1 MVEGIN
7 IELLTVG
14 SLGTNCYIVS
24 CEKTQEAVVI
34 DPGAEPQ
41 SILKVV
47 QENQLSLRFIINTHG
62 HIDHV
67 SGNATIKAATGVP
80 LLIHKDD
87 ASLLQEENNELVLYF
102 PESEPSPPAD
112 RLLKEGD
119 MIQFGTVTLKVIHTP
134 GHTLGGICLHR
145 GKILFTG
152 DTLFAGGVGRTDLT
166 GGSSEVL
173 IDSIKTKL
181 LVFSDDTTIFPGHG
195 SSSTIG
201 QERRYNPFL

>member
-14 SLGTNCYIVS
+14 PLETNCYIVN

-41 SILKVV
+41 NILKTTR
-47 QENQLSLRFIINTHG
+47 ENQLELRFIINTHG

-67 SGNATIKAATGVP
+67 SGNATVKAAMGVP
-80 LLIHKDD
+80 ILVHKGD
-87 ASLLQEENNELVLYF
+87 ASMLQAENNQLAVCF

-112 RLLKEGD
+112 RLLKDGD
-119 MIQFGTVTLKVIHTP
+119 VIRFGKVTLRVIHTP
-134 GHTLGGICLHR
+134 GHTLGGVCLHR
-145 GKILFTG
+145 GNILFTG
-152 DTLFAGGVGRTDLT
+152 DTLFAGGVGRTDLK
-166 GGSSEVL
+166 GGSSEFL
-173 IDSIKTKL
+173 ADSIRTKL
-181 LVFSDDTTIFPGHG
+181 LVFSDDTIIFPGHG
-195 SSSTIG
+195 PSSTIG